1 MDAPHPTVGLC
12 IGLAMSLH
20 LTGSDILLRLALAF
34 VAGAIIGL
42 NRETQGHAA
51 GLRTTVL
58 VALAAAV
65 AMILANLLLSVDG
78 KTPGSFATLD
88 PMRLPLGILTGVG
101 FIGGGAILK
110 QGGSVSG
117 VTTAATLWIVTVI
130 GLCFGSGQIG
140 LGVAATLLGI
150 ATLFG
155 MKWID
160 LHIPRRREG
169 HLTVMTEAGAPA
181 PDLSGLLSPLRCRT
195 RFVGQRTA
203 DLHRT
208 EYQYVL
214 HWAQTEV
221 GDRSAAILAALR
233 GFEIRS
239 FRIKSEGDI

>member
-1 MDAPHPTVGLC
+1 
-12 IGLAMSLH
+12 MSLQ
-20 LTGSDILLRLALAF
+20 LTWSDILLRLALTF

-65 AMILANLLLSVDG
+65 AMIQANLLLPVDG
-78 KTPGSFATLD
+78 KTPASFAVLD
-88 PMRLPLGILTGVG
+88 LMRLPLGILTGVG

-110 QGGSVSG
+110 RGGSVAG

-130 GLCFGSGQIG
+130 GLCFGGGQIG
-140 LGVAATLLGI
+140 LGVAATLLSI

-169 HLTVMTEAGAPA
+169 YLTIMTGTGATA
-181 PDLSGLLSPLRCRT
+181 PDLSRLLSSVKCRI

-221 GDRSAAILAALR
+221 GDRSTAILAALR
-233 GFEIRS
+233 GFDIRS
-239 FRIKSEGDI
+239 FRVNSEGDS